1 MARIL
6 KEGARGP
13 CYEVAAEVASMMTED
28 FTKVALGSRVSDS
41 RTIVLCPLCGR
52 AGALEP
58 RRDGSRRCVHVE
70 ASMIDR
76 DGLWVDARD
85 VCEWTDAKRVSQAG

>member
-1 MARIL
+1 
-6 KEGARGP
+6 
-13 CYEVAAEVASMMTED
+13 MMTED
-28 FTKVALGSRVSDS
+28 FTKVAVGSLVSDS

-52 AGALEP
+52 AGALEA
-58 RRDGSRRCVHVE
+58 RIDGFRRCVHVE

-85 VCEWTDAKRVSQAG
+85 VCQWADSARFVQPAQGRGATTSL